1 MVTELTLQQILEG
14 AIQKE
19 IQSQEIYSDLSNK
32 VIEENV
38 KYALQELAQQEK
50 EHQEL
55 LESYLQGRFEE
66 GVLGLDQLV
75 DYKIAEHFNEPEVSP
90 GMNLK
95 DVFILAADREKAANE
110 FYLNL
115 AEMHPEGEVKSLL
128 ENLASQ
134 EMSHKH
140 KVEFLFTEVA
150 FPQTD
155 GG

>member
-1 MVTELTLQQILEG
+1 MATQLTLEQVLEG

-19 IQSQEIYSDLSNK
+19 IQSQELYSELSSK
-32 VIEENV
+32 VVEENV
-38 KYALQELAQQEK
+38 KYAFQELARQEK

-66 GVLGLDQLV
+66 GVLELEQLV
-75 DYKIAEHFNEPEVSP
+75 DYKIAEHFDQPEVSTQ
-90 GMNLK
+90 MDLK
-95 DVFILAADREKAANE
+95 DVFMLAADREKAAHE
-110 FYLNL
+110 FYLSL
-115 AEMHPEGEVKSLL
+115 AGIHPDGAVKNLL
-128 ENLASQ
+128 ENLAAQ

>member
-1 MVTELTLQQILEG
+1 VVTQLTLEQVLEG

-19 IQSQEIYSDLSNK
+19 IQSQELYSDLSSK
-32 VIEENV
+32 VVEENV
-38 KYALQELAQQEK
+38 KYAFQELARQEK

-66 GVLGLDQLV
+66 GVLELEQFV
-75 DYKIAEHFNEPEVSP
+75 DYKIAEHFDQPEISTR
-90 GMNLK
+90 MDLK
-95 DVFILAADREKAANE
+95 DVFMLAADREKAAHE
-110 FYLNL
+110 FYLSL
-115 AEMHPEGEVKSLL
+115 AGIHPDGAVKNLL
-128 ENLASQ
+128 ENLAAQ